1 MFRIG
6 RNERVVCTSDRV
18 TYEHESADRVNHE
31 EEEEEEEEEESD
43 SFASFLVLFLLSVA
57 VLSDAV
63 CLWIE
68 RELLREFLFYFNT
81 SSNSKSIAPTLMSQC

>member
-1 MFRIG
+1 
-6 RNERVVCTSDRV
+6 
-18 TYEHESADRVNHE
+18 VNHE

-68 RELLREFLFYFNT
+68 
-81 SSNSKSIAPTLMSQC
+81 SC